1 MRIYKKRR
9 YSIAIALV
17 LCLGLFMP
25 VNVYAFNNEV
35 HYLTTSEATKEYKI
49 KKKDMKALVKV
60 MKKLGI
66 PKKYIDITDYK
77 KDVFTINYL
86 DNSYTATVKR
96 GKVKLVNQGDFI
108 LYKKGEVY
116 QKITNAY
123 ITNSDKIGIHE
134 SVENAVNE
142 NVGVQCTFQDYE
154 EWDYRRAENI
164 FTIRGQA
171 EANGTTYN
179 FEVRAIWD
187 RMHSHPITI
196 DSVTLQ

>member
-49 KKKDMKALVKV
+49 KKKDMKALAKV

-77 KDVFTINYL
+77 KDVFTINYIKS
-86 DNSYTATVKR
+86 NR
-96 GKVKLVNQGDFI
+96 
-108 LYKKGEVY
+108 
-116 QKITNAY
+116 Y
-123 ITNSDKIGIHE
+123 IPLCHCGN
-134 SVENAVNE
+134 
-142 NVGVQCTFQDYE
+142 
-154 EWDYRRAENI
+154 
-164 FTIRGQA
+164 
-171 EANGTTYN
+171 
-179 FEVRAIWD
+179 
-187 RMHSHPITI
+187 
-196 DSVTLQ
+196 L

>member
-35 HYLTTSEATKEYKI
+35 RYLTTSEATKEYKI

-77 KDVFTINYL
+77 KMCL
-86 DNSYTATVKR
+86 
-96 GKVKLVNQGDFI
+96 L
-108 LYKKGEVY
+108 
-116 QKITNAY
+116 
-123 ITNSDKIGIHE
+123 
-134 SVENAVNE
+134 
-142 NVGVQCTFQDYE
+142 
-154 EWDYRRAENI
+154 
-164 FTIRGQA
+164 
-171 EANGTTYN
+171 
-179 FEVRAIWD
+179 
-187 RMHSHPITI
+187 
-196 DSVTLQ
+196 